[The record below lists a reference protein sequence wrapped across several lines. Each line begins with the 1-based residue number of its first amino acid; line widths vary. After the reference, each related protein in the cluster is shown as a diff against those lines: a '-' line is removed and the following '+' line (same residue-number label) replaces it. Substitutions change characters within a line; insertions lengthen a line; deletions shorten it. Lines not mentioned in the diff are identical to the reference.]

1 MKRTVRVKPALP
13 EAPHLDHEQALRS
26 AGYAYVAGVDEA
38 GRGAW
43 AGPVVAA
50 AVILP
55 NDPSTLERLAGVNDS
70 KKLSAKARFALRGL
84 IEASALAWAVGQ
96 ASHREI
102 DQIGIVPA
110 TRLAM
115 QRAIEALNP
124 APHALVIDAV
134 KLPAVKIHQRVFN
147 FADAISLSVAA
158 ASILA
163 KTERDGLMCA
173 LDADYPD
180 YRFALH
186 KGYGTR
192 AHAEALATKGVS
204 QVHRCSF
211 KPIAAMLKRD
221 APPQT
226 SEVLT

>member
-1 MKRTVRVKPALP
+1 MPRLSRPKPTLP
-13 EAPHLDHEQALRS
+13 DAPHLGHEAALHQ
-26 AGYAYVAGVDEA
+26 AGYQVVAGVDEA

-55 NDPSTLERLAGVNDS
+55 SDPSTLEKLAGVNDS
-70 KKLSAKARFALRGL
+70 KQLSAKARATLRG
-84 IEASALAWAVGQ
+84 IVEANALAWAIGQ
-96 ASHREI
+96 ASHSEI
-102 DQIGIVPA
+102 DQFGIVPA

-124 APHALVIDAV
+124 MPHALVIDAV
-134 KLPAVKIHQRVFN
+134 KLPALNIHQRVFN

-192 AHAEALATKGVS
+192 AHAAALGAKGVS
-204 QVHRCSF
+204 PVHRCSF
-211 KPIAAMLKRD
+211 KPIAAMLE
-221 APPQT
+221 AQGAVANF
-226 SEVLT
+226 E